1 MKLNE
6 KNYINEDFI
15 VSLCLCEEH
24 EQDKRFND
32 FTIINLIIGFYRI
45 CYEKSTNDKM
55 LQILSCECM
64 CAFVQLIYDIFQI
77 NIIDNERISTPPELT
92 LNEMKNIRNRN
103 EIEISDI
110 ITKQID
116 FEAAN
121 FIEKLNL
128 FLDSM
133 FEQTN
138 ADEPQN
144 SIQKENI

>member
-1 MKLNE
+1 
-6 KNYINEDFI
+6 
-15 VSLCLCEEH
+15 
-24 EQDKRFND
+24 
-32 FTIINLIIGFYRI
+32 
-45 CYEKSTNDKM
+45 
-55 LQILSCECM
+55 M